1 MFCKNCGAQLNEGA
15 KFCPKCGTP
24 AVNGNA
30 GGNSGGYQGGASPV
44 QPQKKPPYLAIGLIA
59 IVVVVVIVLAVVLGK
74 TVFGKGYEKPI
85 KTLMKGV
92 EEQDGEMI
100 LSAFSENTI
109 EAMEDQSGLDKKDLE
124 DMMEEQFEY
133 MFSGEDWED
142 EDVEFKYEIEDSKKL
157 DKDDIKDIEDELKDY
172 WDVREDISAAR
183 ELDVS
188 MTIYVDG
195 DEEDDNDATIEVIK
209 VDGKWYINPISLN

>member
-30 GGNSGGYQGGASPV
+30 GGNSGGYQ
-44 QPQKKPPYLAIGLIA
+44 
-59 IVVVVVIVLAVVLGK
+59 
-74 TVFGKGYEKPI
+74 GYEKPI

-183 ELDVS
+183 ELDVT

>member
-15 KFCPKCGTP
+15 RFCPKCGTP

-44 QPQKKPPYLAIGLIA
+44 QSQKKPPYLAIGLIA

-85 KTLMKGV
+85 KTLIKGV

-109 EAMEDQSGLDKKDLE
+109 EAMEDQSGIDRIEQE
-124 DMMEEQFEY
+124 DMMDLKFEY
-133 MFSGEDWED
+133 RFSGEVWVD
-142 EDVEFKYEIEDSKKL
+142 EDVEFKYEVEDSKKL

-183 ELDVS
+183 ELDVT